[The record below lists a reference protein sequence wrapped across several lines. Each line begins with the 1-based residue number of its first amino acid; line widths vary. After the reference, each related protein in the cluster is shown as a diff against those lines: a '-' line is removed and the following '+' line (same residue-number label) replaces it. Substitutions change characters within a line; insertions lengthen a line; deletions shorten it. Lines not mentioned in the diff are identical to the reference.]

1 MHTLLL
7 LLLTTLAAG
16 PAFALPAQVHLGWQG
31 PTDTTMT
38 VTWSSTAATGSV
50 EYGQDGSYGQAQ
62 AAVSVAYQGSYLHEA
77 QVTGLAPGTTYHY
90 RCGAQGDW
98 SADRT
103 FTTGPARGA
112 GASFRFAAYGDSRS
126 DDVARARVRAAVER
140 SQPAF
145 SLHSGDIVDSGGT
158 QSYWDQWFQT
168 MEPLISVTPFV
179 SAVGNH
185 DVGGGLFFKQFALPR
200 HAPSAAGY
208 DDEAYFS
215 FDYGNTHVVVLY
227 TEPAG
232 SAGDAQDVW
241 LEADLARAASD
252 PAIRWTVVAFHRP
265 PYSSGR
271 HGSDSGLR
279 ERWGPIFERYGV
291 DVVFNG
297 HDHHYERSHPMV
309 AGQRAGQ
316 GGVTYVVTG
325 GAGAPVYAVGASAFT
340 AFARATHHFVEVDVT
355 PNTFTLEARDP
366 DGNVFDALTLTH
378 PSPLAEAPAEAPAE
392 AAQPAQPGQP
402 PGDTEQTGTTPPTL
416 ALRAASVGGCG
427 FGGGSAALTSLL
439 AAAAAAAVRRRRR

>member
-1 MHTLLL
+1 MNTRLL

-38 VTWSSTAATGSV
+38 VTWRSTAATGSV
-50 EYGQDGSYGQAQ
+50 EYGKDGSYGQATP
-62 AAVSVAYQGSYLHEA
+62 AVSVAYQGSYLHEA
-77 QVTGLAPGTTYHY
+77 QLTGLAPGMTYHY
-90 RCGAQGDW
+90 RCGAAGDW

-103 FTTGPARGA
+103 FTTGPARAA
-112 GASFRFAAYGDSRS
+112 GTSFRFAAYGDSRS
-126 DDVARARVRAAVER
+126 DDAARASVRAAVER
-140 SQPAF
+140 SRPAF
-145 SLHSGDIVDSGGT
+145 SLDSGDIVETGGT

-168 MEPLISVTPFV
+168 MEPLISVSPFV

-215 FDYGNTHVVVLY
+215 LDYGNTHVVVLY

-265 PYSSGR
+265 PYSSGS

-309 AGQRAGQ
+309 AGQRAEQ

-355 PNTFTLEARDP
+355 PNTLTLEARDVE
-366 DGNVFDALTLTH
+366 GNVFDALTLTH
-378 PSPLAEAPAEAPAE
+378 PSPLAEAPVA
-392 AAQPAQPGQP
+392 PAQPGPP
-402 PGDTEQTGTTPPTL
+402 PGDTGDTGTTPP
-416 ALRAASVGGCG
+416 AAPPVQRAASGGGCG

-439 AAAAAAAVRRRRR
+439 AVAAAAAVRRRRW